1 MSRIRHLSS
10 PAFAHAAVHAGH
22 APFWAT
28 AAGSPDTS
36 PNELSA
42 LGDHVGHC
50 NGSRGRMFAMR
61 CAADA
66 LAGFIAPRFVTTLVV
81 VMIVFGVGSLIV

>member
-1 MSRIRHLSS
+1 MSRIRKLSTQG
-10 PAFAHAAVHAGH
+10 FGQVAVPVGGK
-22 APFWAT
+22 PFWAT

-50 NGSRGRMFAMR
+50 NGSRGRMFALR

-81 VMIVFGVGSLIV
+81 VMLVFGVGSLVV